1 MAPPATKVVHLDQ
14 QEGLPADHRA
24 PAQHPGHQREVR
36 RHDARQDPPVH
47 AALREPALE
56 EKDEARA
63 DQQHQERIAVDAVPE
78 PPQAGGALVLGEGH
92 RVDLADAAMVEV
104 AGVRVVDPVLP
115 LPPPVGREEEVPEKV
130 APAAVRA
137 PRFEQRVVCEVV
149 EERVHPGEEDGG
161 DEAESDGGRGARSDQ
176 CCEHPDGQVGQDDA
190 RDLSEAAA
198 LVDLQ
203 IGGEVLFPALAGGD
217 LCGVHSALITPP
229 HRGRISDS
237 GLLSGGELGEVVERR
252 RVRERVAA
260 GRLLGGLAHQDALH
274 RDLED
279 LAAQRPGHLGDLEDL
294 VRDVARRAL
303 LADAALDLALAARRR
318 ASPPRAGPRKAAS
331 SPRSPAWGR
340 RRPASRPP
348 RGRPRRRGRSRWSP
362 SGRRRG

>member
-1 MAPPATKVVHLDQ
+1 MVKVGVADAPGEGTRQFEIGAALQRGELEPPCSGRLVVGVLVLVLDVEHPGADRTPGDQGGDLDQ

-24 PAQHPGHQREVR
+24 PAQDPGHQREVR
-36 RHDARQDPPVH
+36 RRDARQDPPVH

-63 DQQHQERIAVDAVPE
+63 NQQHQERIAVDAVPE

-115 LPPPVGREEEVPEKV
+115 LPPPVGGEEEVPEKV

-137 PRFEQRVVCEVV
+137 PRFEERVVCEVV
-149 EERVHPGEEDGG
+149 EERVHPGEEDSG

-176 CCEHPDGQVGQDDA
+176 CCEHPDDQVRQDDA

-203 IGGEVLFPALAGGD
+203 IRAEVLFPALAGGD
-217 LCGVHSALITPP
+217 LCGVHCHSL
-229 HRGRISDS
+229 
-237 GLLSGGELGEVVERR
+237 
-252 RVRERVAA
+252 
-260 GRLLGGLAHQDALH
+260 
-274 RDLED
+274 
-279 LAAQRPGHLGDLEDL
+279 
-294 VRDVARRAL
+294 
-303 LADAALDLALAARRR
+303 
-318 ASPPRAGPRKAAS
+318 
-331 SPRSPAWGR
+331 
-340 RRPASRPP
+340 RRPTVDGSAIQDCCPAANSVK
-348 RGRPRRRGRSRWSP
+348 
-362 SGRRRG
+362 